1 MRSRD
6 PGLESPLHDEVRA
19 LIAPDL
25 VREYRLDDLSV
36 LVVGKVEVLIL
47 QYHWRVWHH
56 RHELRCG
63 QLLMPSHRQRHQ
75 RRPVAATRLA
85 GRPGAATDLV
95 AALDRAG
102 VARAAVSA
110 GGVVDLR
117 QLSAQI
123 VDGTYVRAD
132 ADNDAVL
139 DACQRFG
146 DRLEPFYFANPHR
159 DATAY
164 RRRADQFRGLELSP
178 AVHGVPLQDRRNREL
193 VDVAAEHGH
202 PVYLVCLGRPGHR
215 AEDLVTLASHYP
227 EVTFIYG
234 HCGFFGID
242 VHGVEQIAA
251 VPNIVAETS
260 GCFAVVVKVALARLG
275 PGRVLFGSEYPLQA
289 PEVELAK
296 LRSLGLDRDTWQQM
310 TWHNALRLL
319 GKDKETT

>member
-1 MRSRD
+1 M
-6 PGLESPLHDEVRA
+6 
-19 LIAPDL
+19 
-25 VREYRLDDLSV
+25 
-36 LVVGKVEVLIL
+36 
-47 QYHWRVWHH
+47 
-56 RHELRCG
+56 
-63 QLLMPSHRQRHQ
+63 
-75 RRPVAATRLA
+75 
-85 GRPGAATDLV
+85 
-95 AALDRAG
+95 
-102 VARAAVSA
+102 
-110 GGVVDLR
+110 DLR

-159 DATAY
+159 DATPTGDGRTSSADWSSPPPSTAY
-164 RRRADQFRGLELSP
+164 RCKTGATGSWWTWQPSMGTQSIWSASADQVTAR
-178 AVHGVPLQDRRNREL
+178 Q
-193 VDVAAEHGH
+193 
-202 PVYLVCLGRPGHR
+202 
-215 AEDLVTLASHYP
+215 DLVTLASHYP

-260 GCFAVVVKVALARLG
+260 GCFAVVVKLALARLG